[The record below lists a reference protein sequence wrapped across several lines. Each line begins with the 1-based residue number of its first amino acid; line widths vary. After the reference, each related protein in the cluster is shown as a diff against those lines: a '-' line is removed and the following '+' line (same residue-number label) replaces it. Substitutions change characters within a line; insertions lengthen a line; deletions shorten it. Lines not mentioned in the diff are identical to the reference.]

1 MTTRRSTVRPA
12 LRRLFEN
19 VRSFGNSHQESRKL
33 GRADKEQNAAE
44 AKRAIEAKKPTDSYN
59 EAQKVDKHEKV
70 SQQHW
75 RQADDVHDVAEAKKT

>member
-1 MTTRRSTVRPA
+1 M
-12 LRRLFEN
+12 EN
-19 VRSFGNSHQESRKL
+19 VRSLAINIKSHENFEGLTKKKS
-33 GRADKEQNAAE
+33 AAE

-75 RQADDVHDVAEAKKT
+75 RQADDAHDVAEAKKT